1 MESQFSLHIK
11 AFNNRVKVMNQTNA
25 RDLTLTKLEA
35 QNLQADIFELL
46 TQIAELTKIQEQKQS
61 EATMNVDFD
70 GGGF

>member
-1 MESQFSLHIK
+1 MESQLSLHLK

-46 TQIAELTKIQEQKQS
+46 TQIQELAEVKKVQEEQVVS
-61 EATMNVDFD
+61 VGMD
-70 GGGF
+70 GGNF

>member
-46 TQIAELTKIQEQKQS
+46 TQIAELTKI
-61 EATMNVDFD
+61 
-70 GGGF
+70 